1 MQTSNAVEI
10 TESLKALFDSLM
22 AELRLSGKDRN
33 KSITTKAAKEL
44 IAIKEKT
51 LESQQKQTKLLKE
64 LEFTT
69 REAEK
74 LTRRIMDDEDER
86 KEEGNESPAELVKGS
101 SIGDLPIPLSE
112 SDDELLRRDRS
123 ATLIQSRFRGHLA
136 QKKYKEMFEV
146 QTAAS
151 RVIQKHYR
159 RHQDSESERTE
170 KRAITTIQAGA
181 RKWKANREV
190 KQKRTEEANVLKGE
204 LMERAAKTLQR
215 HERARQ
221 TRKKFKEIKEVREEK
236 AVMIQKHFRSRKA
249 KEDLEKRRSDAPRV
263 EDFGI
268 FCNDQTLT
276 AGSLIRA
283 CGRPSN
289 GTTLCMFQ
297 WTRRDQVTGKMCD
310 IPGETTPEY
319 VLSPDDVGRVVGV
332 RCTPTNDKDECGLP
346 ATDVVNN
353 GSPIEISDEVKKEI
367 TNLASKGTVTYH
379 TQLVKFGKS
388 SIPTQVTV
396 TLDKKMV
403 TVTKKEK
410 VLLKMKWETLPRG
423 EWREENQGGIGKASS
438 NVIHLLIL
446 FAPFSPP
453 RAQSGPG
460 PPDPYPADVVRDP
473 RRRRQGGQGR
483 ALELQGEAGEGRLRG
498 FGEALL
504 RPRGE
509 QAKVRVPELPV
520 PEAQGFKEGQMREDG
535 RRGVRWRAAAR
546 SGLGHPG
553 HALGFDLFIFSGLNR
568 EITPILTPRTR
579 S

>member
-1 MQTSNAVEI
+1 M
-10 TESLKALFDSLM
+10 KALFDSLM

-86 KEEGNESPAELVKGS
+86 KEEGNESPAELVRGG
-101 SIGDLPIPLSE
+101 SIGELPIPLSDNDE
-112 SDDELLRRDRS
+112 ELLRRDRS

-159 RHQDSESERTE
+159 RHQDRESERTE

-190 KQKRTEEANVLKGE
+190 KQKRTEEANVLKDE
-204 LMERAAKTLQR
+204 VMERAAKTLQR

-249 KEDLEKRRSDAPRV
+249 KEDLEKRRSDTPRV

-310 IPGETTPEY
+310 IPGATTPEY

-446 FAPFSPP
+446 NAPFSPP
-453 RAQSGPG
+453 RLKVDLAPQIPTLLMLC
-460 PPDPYPADVVRDP
+460 AT
-473 RRRRQGGQGR
+473 QGGADR
-483 ALELQGEAGEGRLRG
+483 AKDVHLNFRERQERDDCAVLVRHFSALAANRPKSGFLSSLSQKLRG
-498 FGEALL
+498 S
-504 RPRGE
+504 
-509 QAKVRVPELPV
+509 K
-520 PEAQGFKEGQMREDG
+520 KDK
-535 RRGVRWRAAAR
+535 
-546 SGLGHPG
+546 
-553 HALGFDLFIFSGLNR
+553 
-568 EITPILTPRTR
+568 
-579 S
+579 